1 MLPGK
6 KYTPEDILHILK
18 RRVWL
23 LVVPFA
29 LVSAAVAVYVR
40 RLPDLYRS
48 ETLILVVPPRVPEGF
63 VGTQVSTKLEDRLP
77 AIQQQI
83 FSRTRLE
90 RIIQDLNLY
99 QEERRTG
106 IMEDIV
112 DRMRNSIKVE
122 TVRGDAFRVGFVGND
137 PRTVMKVAERL
148 STLFIEE
155 SSRDREVLIEGTDS
169 FLESQLD
176 QARSRLID
184 HEKKLEEYRRKYA
197 GELPSQTESN
207 IQAVQNMQLQVRALV
222 DQIDR
227 DQERRLNLER
237 QLADLQQQQAN
248 AGPSAAA
255 AAAAPDSTQAKLD
268 AARAQLAAMRLTMTE
283 EHPDVQRLEHVVRDL
298 GQKAETEALAAPV
311 SGAARAASPVQL
323 AAQRRT
329 SDLQNQ
335 IEQLTQQIAR
345 NQGEAERLRTT
356 AGEYQRRAEAA
367 PTRETELISLN
378 RDYNTLQ
385 GVYTS
390 LLGKKEAANIAANL
404 ERRQIGEQFNLL
416 DPARI
421 PERPFSPNRQRL
433 NLIGIAAGLAMG
445 AVLIALLEYRD
456 VTLKTDAEVTAVLS
470 LPVLAVVPLMR
481 SEVERRRHL
490 RYQLLLG
497 TGLGGTVLV
506 CIAVLVYTFLR

>member
-6 KYTPEDILHILK
+6 KYTPEDVLHILK
-18 RRVWL
+18 HRIWL
-23 LVVPFA
+23 VLVPFA
-29 LVSAAVAVYVR
+29 VVSAGAAVYVR
-40 RLPDLYRS
+40 RLPDLYKS

-63 VGTQVSTKLEDRLP
+63 VGTQVSTKLDDRLP

-99 QEERRTG
+99 QQERRVG

-112 DRMRNSIKVE
+112 QAMRNAIQV
-122 TVRGDAFRVGFVGND
+122 TVVRGDAFKVAFTGND

-176 QARSRLID
+176 QARTRLID
-184 HEKKLEEYRRKYA
+184 HEKKLEAYRRQYA

-207 IQAVQNMQLQVRALV
+207 IQAVQNIQLQVRALV
-222 DQIDR
+222 DGIDR
-227 DQERRLNLER
+227 DQERRLSLER
-237 QLADLQQQQAN
+237 QLADLQQQTAS
-248 AGPSAAA
+248 GTAAVTA
-255 AAAAPDSTQAKLD
+255 APAPDSTQAKLD
-268 AARAQLAAMRLTMTE
+268 AARTQLASMRLTMKE
-283 EHPDVQRLEHVVRDL
+283 EHPDVQRLEHVIRDL
-298 GQKAETEALAAPV
+298 EQKAETEALAAPV
-311 SGAARAASPVQL
+311 SSAARGMSPAQV
-323 AAQRRT
+323 AGQRRAA
-329 SDLQNQ
+329 DVQGQ

-345 NQGEAERLRTT
+345 NQAEAERLRGT
-356 AGEYQRRAEAA
+356 ATEYQRRAEAA

-385 GVYTS
+385 GVYSS

-421 PERPFSPNRQRL
+421 PERPFSPNRSRL
-433 NLIGIAAGLAMG
+433 NLIGMAAGLAIG
-445 AVLIALLEYRD
+445 LGLIALLEYRD
-456 VTLKTDAEVTAVLS
+456 VTLRTDTEVTSVLS

-481 SEVERRRHL
+481 SAAERRRHV
-490 RYQLLLG
+490 RFRVVVG
-497 TGLGGTVLV
+497 AGLGSVVLV
-506 CIAVLVYTFLR
+506 CTAVLVYTFVR

>member
-6 KYTPEDILHILK
+6 KYTPEDVLHILK
-18 RRVWL
+18 RHIWL
-23 LVVPFA
+23 VLVPFA
-29 LVSAAVAVYVR
+29 VVSAAVAVYVR
-40 RLPDLYRS
+40 RLPDLYKS

-63 VGTQVSTKLEDRLP
+63 VGTQVSTKLDDRLP

-83 FSRTRLE
+83 LSRTRLE

-99 QEERRTG
+99 PEQRRTG

-112 DRMRNSIKVE
+112 QQMRNAIQV
-122 TVRGDAFRVGFVGND
+122 TVVRGDAFRVGFTGND

-176 QARSRLID
+176 QARTRLID
-184 HEKKLEEYRRKYA
+184 HEKKLEAYRRQFA

-207 IQAVQNMQLQVRALV
+207 IQAVQNIQLQVRALV
-222 DQIDR
+222 DGIDR

-237 QLADLQQQQAN
+237 QLADLQQQTAL
-248 AGPSAAA
+248 GAAA
-255 AAAAPDSTQAKLD
+255 VATTAPSPDSTQAKLD
-268 AARAQLAAMRLTMTE
+268 AARTQLASMRLTMKE

-298 GQKAETEALAAPV
+298 EQQAEAEALAAPV
-311 SGAARAASPVQL
+311 SSAARGMSPAQV
-323 AAQRRT
+323 ATQRRAT
-329 SDLQNQ
+329 DLQNQ

-345 NQGEAERLRTT
+345 NQAEAERLRAT
-356 AGEYQRRAEAA
+356 ATEYQRRAEAA

-421 PERPFSPNRQRL
+421 PERPFSPNRSRL
-433 NLIGIAAGLAMG
+433 NLIGIAAGLAIG
-445 AVLIALLEYRD
+445 LALTALLEYRD
-456 VTLKTDAEVTAVLS
+456 VTLRTDNDVTAVLS

-481 SEVERRRHL
+481 SSAERRRHV
-490 RYQLLLG
+490 RFRVVVG
-497 TGLGGTVLV
+497 AGLGSVVLV
-506 CIAVLVYTFLR
+506 CAAVLVYTFVR